1 MTRIINYRVGDN
13 NSNEIF
19 DFSLYQLIKGMS
31 AMRITISFFKP
42 VLAAAIYY
50 HYLGDIISPVVLD
63 PCAGFGG
70 RLLGF
75 KSRYPEGTYIG
86 IEPNKD
92 TYKELLQLVELGQ
105 FKNVKLY
112 NCKFEDFNLD
122 SIKYDFAF
130 TSITYYNKEKYSNSE
145 QISFDDWKNT
155 FITKILTL
163 KNGYINLPDDL
174 YSKLNLMNVIDAYI
188 STRKTHFSK
197 TNSNKKELI
206 IKI

>member
-1 MTRIINYRVGDN
+1 M
-13 NSNEIF
+13 
-19 DFSLYQLIKGMS
+19 
-31 AMRITISFFKP
+31 
-42 VLAAAIYY
+42 
-50 HYLGDIISPVVLD
+50 
-63 PCAGFGG
+63 
-70 RLLGF
+70 
-75 KSRYPEGTYIG
+75 
-86 IEPNKD
+86 
-92 TYKELLQLVELGQ
+92 GQ

-130 TSITYYNKEKYSNSE
+130 TSIPYYNKEKYSNSE